1 MFRFSR
7 YSMCCA
13 LMTALLVGGGEDDGL
28 ERVVVSGA
36 VKYQGKPIPVGM
48 IRFVPPPTSAAPASG
63 SQIIDGRYSANIRG
77 GVPVGTYKVNI
88 EAYSTVTN
96 TTPPSKS
103 APPGLP
109 VVNKQYL
116 PAKYNANTTLEIT
129 IQPGSG
135 EITKDFDLAE

>member
-1 MFRFSR
+1 
-7 YSMCCA
+7 MCCV
-13 LMTALLVGGGEDDGL
+13 LMTALLVGCGENDGL

-36 VKYQGKPIPVGM
+36 VTYQGKPIPVGM

-88 EAYSTVTN
+88 EAYSTAPNN
-96 TTPPSKS
+96 TSTPSQPT
-103 APPGLP
+103 PPGLP
-109 VVNKQYL
+109 AVVNKQYL